1 MRTKT
6 IVKNKTIASFMAFI
20 LIFTTIFNVGNI
32 SNAEKNT
39 TKNDE
44 LIKNGDFSQTTDK
57 FDDWTGK
64 VPRNWNL
71 WIADKK
77 LDSYINKNYK
87 AEVNDKGQLEVS
99 SSKDFRAVVH
109 QQFNVEK
116 DKKYEIKFDAET
128 INKIGFAQADMYDLT
143 SKIKEYINDFKFTKN
158 TTKSISYIYTAKNT
172 GQVKLELEFGKGTGT
187 MLVDNVSIKE
197 VKDTPIT
204 SETNIPS
211 TPADQPANTETKA
224 ENNEP
229 KKDPV
234 VATQENSKCGLIKN
248 CDFEK
253 TSNDSNQKDWTGIQ
267 ANDWQVYIP
276 NDLKEKDT
284 YKSKKYTAKV
294 NNDKKLELSSPKN
307 FRMAVVQKGINIEP
321 SKFYEFGYKVATKN
335 KDGSVRIRIIE
346 YYKNDKNEEAKN
358 MIYSKDHFGT
368 NSENAFSKQYIPS
381 KTATKIDFE
390 IWYEPKTGTAIFDN
404 IYLKEINKPDLDKK
418 LKEESEIKLP
428 TNKKYLVRDFD
439 AKYKITDESIAKYDN
454 KVITALKP
462 GSTDITVTK
471 KDGKV
476 EKLKLTITDPEN
488 NKFKDKLDLWE
499 ESVVANKKYDDAD
512 KYMKA
517 LKEKL
522 DKEVAN
528 ILSKKSDDT
537 DYRTFWKDIDN
548 YKVSSALT
556 KSYRRL
562 ESLAKQINQPNSPY
576 YQSPEAIKMVLEGM
590 EWLYKTQYNDNT
602 NVNGNWWDY
611 EIGVPRAINN
621 TLTLMWDYF
630 SQELI
635 NKYTSPINLLVPDPT
650 KFRVTTGN
658 PFDALGGNLTD
669 MGRAKIIAAFLRED
683 ENSLNETIN
692 ALKKLYVQRENKEVV
707 PCVPGKCEGFYKDGS
722 YVDHTNV
729 AYTGAYG
736 NVVLDALSQLF
747 PTIENKTEKSD
758 LDVLYDIIDKSFSP
772 IIFRGDLMD
781 MLRGRS
787 ISRENGQSHVAAGE
801 VVRGVLRIADATTD
815 SNKKQKLLSLV
826 KSWIEKDDFYNIEN
840 SLATYK
846 DIDLMNKLKANQ
858 SIYGTEKTSLDVFTN
873 MNKLIFKNIEKDFAI
888 GLSMHSDTI
897 KNYEYMNN
905 ENAKGWFTSDGTIYL
920 YNGDVSHYSDNYW
933 PTVDS
938 YKLPGTTELTTK
950 LEESPERKNNDPKS
964 YEVLLKSKFS
974 GATKLDEKF
983 ATAAMQF
990 NNFNEKLKI
999 KKAWFIMDDKIV
1011 FLGSDLQ
1018 NNSSDEAITT
1028 VENRKVKSGESY
1040 NLIANGKKVDSL
1052 NNQKI
1057 NKLLLE
1063 NNGKNRNIGYM
1074 FLNGETINAYKEQRT
1089 GKWSDL
1095 RKASANTSFTNNF
1108 VTVTTNHNNSNKD
1121 YAYVMYPNI
1130 SKSEF
1135 DKVSENNI
1143 KVLQN
1148 DNKIQAVKDVKNNVW
1163 GVVIYDDNTTFRLD
1177 ENLTLKGK
1185 GVYTIRLLNETY
1197 TISTFNPETKKFK
1210 EKSIISNLSKTY
1222 IQKLSPVDYSTIL
1235 ELKLN
1240 KKSLGSDKNISNE
1253 NNSAAGS
1260 DDFIRNDGS
1269 VVNNDNKS
1277 GNIIKDNQNIN
1288 NSNNANPETGDD
1300 AKLNTLIIGISGMVT
1315 LFVINKKNLIK

>member
-1 MRTKT
+1 MNSKT
-6 IVKNKTIASFMAFI
+6 LVKNRTIASLMAFI
-20 LIFTTIFNVGNI
+20 MLFTMIFNVGNI
-32 SNAEKNT
+32 STAAEVSSQ
-39 TKNDE
+39 NDE
-44 LIKNGDFSQTTDK
+44 LIQNGDFSQTNDK
-57 FDDWTGK
+57 FGNWTSK
-64 VPRNWNL
+64 APSNWNL
-71 WIADKK
+71 WIPN
-77 LDSYINKNYK
+77 SHKNVQGYK
-87 AEVNDKGQLEVS
+87 AEVNNESQLEVS
-99 SSKDFRAVVH
+99 SQSDFRAIAF
-109 QQFNVEK
+109 QKFNVEK
-116 DKKYEIKFDAET
+116 DKKYEIKFNFQT
-128 INKIGFAQADMYDLT
+128 IDKKGYAQAD
-143 SKIKEYINDFKFTKN
+143 INENNTKLVFEEFKLVNTQQKN
-158 TTKSISYIYTAKNT
+158 VKYIYTAKNT

-187 MLVDNVSIKE
+187 MLVDNVSVKE
-197 VKDTPIT
+197 VKDTTIKP
-204 SETNIPS
+204 ETNTPS
-211 TPADQPANTETKA
+211 TPADQPANTETKT
-224 ENNEP
+224 ENNET

-253 TSNDSNQKDWTGIQ
+253 TSNDNAQKDWTGIQ

-294 NNDKKLELSSPKN
+294 TTDNKLELSSPED
-307 FRMAVVQKGINIEP
+307 FRMAVVQKGIIIDP
-321 SKFYEFGYKVATKN
+321 SKFYEFGYKVATKD

-368 NSENAFSKQYIPS
+368 NSENVFSKQYIPS

-390 IWYEPKTGTAIFDN
+390 IWYEPKTGTAIFDDV
-404 IYLKEINKPDLDKK
+404 YLKEIDKPDLGKT

-428 TNKKYLVRDFD
+428 ANKKYLVRDFNAD
-439 AKYKITDESIAKYDN
+439 YKITDESIAKYSN
-454 KVITALKP
+454 KVIIALKP
-462 GSTDITVTK
+462 GYTDITVTK
-471 KDGKV
+471 NGSSKTI
-476 EKLKLTITDPEN
+476 KLTITDPEN

-499 ESVVANKKYDDAD
+499 ESVVANKKYNDSD

-522 DKEVAN
+522 DKEVED

-537 DYRTFWKDIDN
+537 DYRTFWNDIDN

-576 YQSPEAIKMVLEGM
+576 YQKPEAIKMVLEGM
-590 EWLYKTQYNDNT
+590 EWLYKTQYNDDT

-630 SQELI
+630 PQELI
-635 NKYTSPINLLVPDPT
+635 NKYTKPINLLVPDPT
-650 KFRVTTGN
+650 RFRVTTGN

-683 ENSLNETIN
+683 EKSLNDTIN

-707 PCVPGKCEGFYKDGS
+707 PCVPGSCEGFYKDGS

-736 NVVLDALSQLF
+736 NIVLDAISQLF
-747 PTIENKTEKSD
+747 PTIQDKTEKSD
-758 LDVLYDIIDKSFSP
+758 LNILYDIIDKSFSP

-787 ISRENGQSHVAAGE
+787 ISRETGQSHVAAGE

-815 SNKKQKLLSLV
+815 SSKKQELLSLV
-826 KSWIEKDDFYNIEN
+826 KSWVEKDDFFDIEN
-840 SLATYK
+840 ALATYK
-846 DIDLMNKLKANQ
+846 DIALMNDLKANN
-858 SIYGTEKTSLDVFTN
+858 SIDGTEKTSLDVFTN
-873 MNKLIFKNIEKDFAI
+873 MNKIIFKNIEKDFAI

-920 YNGDVSHYSDNYW
+920 YNGDISHYSDNYW

-938 YKLPGTTELTTK
+938 YRLPGTTELTTK
-950 LEESPERKNNDPKS
+950 LDESPDRKNNDPKS

-974 GATKLDEKF
+974 GATKLDERF

-990 NNFNEKLKI
+990 NNFNDKLKI
-999 KKAWFIMDDKIV
+999 KKAWFVMDDKVV

-1040 NLIANGKKVDSL
+1040 NLIANGKNVESL
-1052 NNQKI
+1052 KNQKI

-1063 NNGKNRNIGYM
+1063 NSEKNRNIGYI
-1074 FLNGETINAYKEQRT
+1074 FLNGETINAFKAQRT

-1095 RKASANTSFTNNF
+1095 RKDSANTEFTNNF
-1108 VTVTTNHNNSNKD
+1108 VTVTTNHNDSNKD

-1148 DNKIQAVKDVKNNVW
+1148 DSKIQAVKDVKNNVW
-1163 GVVIYDDNTTFRLD
+1163 GLVIYDDNTKFKID
-1177 ENLTLKGK
+1177 DNLSLKGK
-1185 GVYTIRLLNETY
+1185 GVYTVRLLNDKY
-1197 TISTFNPETKKFK
+1197 TISAFNPETKEFN
-1210 EKSIISNLSKTY
+1210 ENSIISNLSKTY

-1240 KKSLGSDKNISNE
+1240 KKSSNSDKNISNG
-1253 NNSAAGS
+1253 NN
-1260 DDFIRNDGS
+1260 GS
-1269 VVNNDNKS
+1269 VGNNDNKS
-1277 GNIIKDNQNIN
+1277 ANIIKNNQNIN

-1300 AKLNTLIIGISGMVT
+1300 GKLNILVIGISGMIA
-1315 LFVINKKNLIK
+1315 LFVINKKKNLIK